1 MQYRPKPVSQEHR
14 NTMLQAE
21 DVAAAV
27 GFVASLPPR
36 AHVWELVIKPTLQ
49 SFV

>member
-1 MQYRPKPVSQEHR
+1 
-14 NTMLQAE
+14 MLKAE

-27 GFVASLPPR
+27 GFVAGLPPR
-36 AHVWELVIKPTLQ
+36 AHVWELVIKPTVQ